1 MEAHLPHR
9 QDQLP
14 KDLLTDQLKHQA
26 IVMLVGLVT
35 TIVMISTTPQNVSL
49 MVVTVAKKIPL
60 KDGTI
65 IAKSVNVLTP
75 LNPQLKLQW
84 SAPFPNGP
92 VTISVMTKTT
102 TPSADL
108 MEAIVV
114 IMTARVGITTAA
126 SVSAL
131 KCQQLLKN
139 PGIPLKTQWR
149 PLKSPW
155 GNVLPHNGLETI
167 IVTMRT
173 TPPSVD
179 LMEEIVVITKWR
191 ATPTTAV
198 LANAWNTQS
207 QLKNLEL
214 TVLPHTGLEMPFV
227 MMKTTPKSVDLMVE
241 IVVTMK
247 DKDGTTIVLIVNVFN
262 KFYFKNVIIHYL
274 ISRNKSCS
282 IT

>member
-1 MEAHLPHR
+1 M
-9 QDQLP
+9 
-14 KDLLTDQLKHQA
+14 
-26 IVMLVGLVT
+26 
-35 TIVMISTTPQNVSL
+35 
-49 MVVTVAKKIPL
+49 
-60 KDGTI
+60 
-65 IAKSVNVLTP
+65 P
-75 LNPQLKLQW
+75 LNQQPKLQW
-84 SAPFPNGP
+84 SVPFPNGP

-131 KCQQLLKN
+131 KCQKLLKN

-155 GNVLPHNGLETI
+155 GTVLLHNGLETI
-167 IVTMRT
+167 IVMMRT

-198 LANAWNTQS
+198 LVSAWTTQS
-207 QLKNLEL
+207 QLKNLEQ
-214 TVLPHTGLEMPFV
+214 TVLHHTGLEMPSV
-227 MMKTTPKSVDLMVE
+227 MTKTTPKSVDLMVE
-241 IVVTMK
+241 IVVTMM
-247 DKDGTTIVLIVNVFN
+247 DKDGITIVLIVNVFN
-262 KFYFKNVIIHYL
+262 KFYFKNVFIHHL

-282 IT
+282 ITV